1 MYSFVHL
8 HMYGF
13 SHSLNS
19 VSYIHFIKI
28 FLESQVDNTLK
39 SSYLKQDNV
48 PLDELD
54 RDQMKKRLIMD
65 HTVLTNTVHHRK
77 ILIFT

>member
-1 MYSFVHL
+1 MDFLIDSTVYQ
-8 HMYGF
+8 
-13 SHSLNS
+13 
-19 VSYIHFIKI
+19 YIHFIKI
-28 FLESQVDNTLK
+28 FWESQVDNTPK
-39 SSYLKQDNV
+39 SSYLKQDKV

-65 HTVLTNTVHHRK
+65 HTVITNTVHHRK